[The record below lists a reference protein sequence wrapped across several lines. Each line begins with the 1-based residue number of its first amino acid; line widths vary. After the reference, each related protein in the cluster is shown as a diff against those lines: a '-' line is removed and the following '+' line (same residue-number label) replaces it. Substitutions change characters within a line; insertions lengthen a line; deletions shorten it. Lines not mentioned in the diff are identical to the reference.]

1 MRLSQKNTSLN
12 NLAKK
17 KIKKI
22 RIKSDRKKQGSRVKC
37 KQKIN
42 FFSQMTYIAT
52 KRIEPKFKK

>member
-1 MRLSQKNTSLN
+1 MRLSQKNISLN

-22 RIKSDRKKQGSRVKC
+22 RIKSNRKKQGSRVKC

-42 FFSQMTYIAT
+42 FFSQMTSIAT
-52 KRIEPKFKK
+52 KRIGPKFKK